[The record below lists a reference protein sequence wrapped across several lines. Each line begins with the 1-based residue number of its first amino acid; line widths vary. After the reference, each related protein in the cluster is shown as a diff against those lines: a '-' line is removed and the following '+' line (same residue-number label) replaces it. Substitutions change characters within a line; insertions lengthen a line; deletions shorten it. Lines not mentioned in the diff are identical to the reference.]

1 MQRMQKRLFDILF
14 SFIGLLVLSPLFAAA
29 AVLIK
34 LDSRGP
40 VFFRQTRVGRHFRPF
55 VIYKF
60 RTMRE
65 GAEKKGALIT
75 VGGDVRVTKVGHFL
89 RTYKIDELPQ
99 LFNVLRGDM
108 SLVGPRP
115 EVMEYVQLF
124 RADYEKLLRIRPGI
138 TDPASLR
145 YSAEESV
152 LASADN
158 CQEDYLK
165 RILPEKIRL
174 SLRYLDDR
182 NFFTDFALIL
192 QTIFKV
198 TDVRRLMRKIGLL

>member
-1 MQRMQKRLFDILF
+1 MLKRLFDILF
-14 SFIGLLVLSPLFAAA
+14 SLIGLLVLSPLFAAA

-65 GAEKKGALIT
+65 GAEKEGALIT
-75 VGGDVRVTKVGHFL
+75 VGGDARVTKVGHFL

-99 LFNVLRGDM
+99 LINVLKGDM

-115 EVMEYVQLF
+115 EVREYVQLF
-124 RADYEKLLRIRPGI
+124 KADYEKLLRIRPGI

-145 YSAEESV
+145 YSEEESV
-152 LASADN
+152 LASAGDW
-158 CQEDYLK
+158 QEDYLQ
-165 RILPEKIRL
+165 RILPEKIKL
-174 SLRYLDDR
+174 SLRYVE
-182 NFFTDFALIL
+182 NNSIFKDFRLIL
-192 QTIFKV
+192 QTIFKIA
-198 TDVRRLMRKIGLL
+198 DVR